1 MLMII
6 YLIALLL
13 LIASVI
19 LLVKPTFFLD
29 FMDKYADSTGLY
41 AGAILARL
49 GIGILLLY
57 MADLSRFPKTMT
69 VIGWIAI
76 AAAVVF
82 AGIGKTRFVKMLR
95 CRWVMK
101 LVGPWARP
109 LSAPVFLFGGFLLYA
124 FA

>member
-6 YLIALLL
+6 YLFALLIF
-13 LIASVI
+13 IAGLI
-19 LLVKPTFFLD
+19 LLAIPALILD
-29 FMDKYADSTGLY
+29 FMDKYADNPGLY
-41 AGAILARL
+41 IGAILGRL

-57 MADLSRFPKTMT
+57 MADLSRFPVTMT
-69 VIGWIAI
+69 IIGWIAI

-95 CRWVMK
+95 WIMK

-109 LSAPVFLFGGFLLYA
+109 FSAPVFLFAAFLLYA
-124 FA
+124 FV

>member
-6 YLIALLL
+6 YLIAPLL

-19 LLVKPTFFLD
+19 LLVKPTLFLD
-29 FMDKYADSTGLY
+29 FMDKHADSTGLY

-49 GIGILLLY
+49 GIGFLLLY

-95 CRWVMK
+95 WIMK

-109 LSAPVFLFGGFLLYA
+109 FSAPVFLFAAFLLYA
-124 FA
+124 FV